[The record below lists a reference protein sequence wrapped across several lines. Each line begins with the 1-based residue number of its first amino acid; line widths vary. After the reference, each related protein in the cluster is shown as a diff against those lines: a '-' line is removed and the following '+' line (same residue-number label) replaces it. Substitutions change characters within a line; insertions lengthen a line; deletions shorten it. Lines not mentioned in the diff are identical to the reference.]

1 MVGTNARILI
11 FSILAVLL
19 LANFAAGQV
28 PQNYFGM
35 MPHHPSTTN
44 WPSVKFSTI
53 RVYDNGAAWS
63 TLNPAP
69 GTYNW
74 GPLDSWL
81 NLAGAHGVDV
91 LYTFGRTPKWAI
103 SGTCSGG
110 YAPYGCAQPPASMT
124 DWDDFVRAIATH
136 AAGRIKYWEMWNEPN
151 ETAVSWAGGIPTL
164 VTMTQHARA
173 IIKSIDPNAVIV
185 SPGTD
190 KNTPTA
196 SYCNQVLGVNCG
208 SNWTAAYLAAGAKG
222 YVDVIAF
229 HGYTGANPE
238 NVIGVIQL
246 QKAAMAASG
255 VASLPLWDTEG
266 SWGMNT
272 QLTSLSQRAAFVAR
286 KFLIE
291 RSSGISRLYWNSWD
305 SATIGTLWSSTSGIQ
320 PAGTAYDQVS
330 KWLTGATFTPCAMSS
345 DSTWTCALTRAGGY
359 QGLVIWNSAITKS
372 YIFPPQF
379 QQYRTLAG
387 VVNPLTGSSVTI
399 DPTPILLENLGTAPT
414 PGPTP
419 APTPAPQPEPTPTPA
434 PKADFSIAASPI
446 INAQHGAYHVVVR
459 PLTGRFDQPIIF
471 SCVSSAKVR
480 CSWSSTTVTPGG
492 GAATSDLTV
501 IQNSGTFAALTWA
514 FLPFCATLF
523 ALPRFRCGG
532 INFVP
537 VILAVVL
544 ILAETNCIGLGT
556 NPPSDTTPGAT
567 ITVTVVG
574 TSGSLQ
580 HSTELQM
587 NMSRVSKGSGAGG
600 NRRNAP

>member
-35 MPHHPSTTN
+35 MPHHPSTAN
-44 WPSVKFSTI
+44 WPAVKFSTI
-53 RVYDNGAAWS
+53 RIYDNGAAWS
-63 TLNPAP
+63 SLNPTP

-81 NLAGAHGVDV
+81 NLAGAHGTDV

-399 DPTPILLENLGTAPT
+399 DPTPILLENLGTAPAQS
-414 PGPTP
+414 PGPI
-419 APTPAPQPEPTPTPA
+419 ASLSVTPTAGPVGLTVTADASASYDGTATIVGRTIVWGDGTYVNWLQKATHTYSKPGTYNVTLELTDSAGQKAKTSHSIMIDGGPIPVLTVSTSSGFA
-434 PKADFSIAASPI
+434 PLAVTADASGSYDSSGTI
-446 INAQHGAYHVVVR
+446 
-459 PLTGRFDQPIIF
+459 TGRSILWGDGTHVNWLQ
-471 SCVSSAKVR
+471 K
-480 CSWSSTTVTPGG
+480 
-492 GAATSDLTV
+492 ATHTYSKTGTYNITLELT
-501 IQNSGTFAALTWA
+501 NSYGQKSQT
-514 FLPFCATLF
+514 
-523 ALPRFRCGG
+523 
-532 INFVP
+532 
-537 VILAVVL
+537 
-544 ILAETNCIGLGT
+544 
-556 NPPSDTTPGAT
+556 SHT
-567 ITVTVVG
+567 ITV
-574 TSGSLQ
+574 
-580 HSTELQM
+580 
-587 NMSRVSKGSGAGG
+587 R
-600 NRRNAP
+600 